1 MSARGRRK
9 GPARRRDASASA
21 DNGADDQRHG
31 ERLQKVLA
39 RAGVAS
45 RRKCEEYI
53 VQGRV
58 RVNGRVVTK
67 LGTRVDPEK
76 DRLQVDGKPVSL
88 AGARHYY
95 VLYKPTHC
103 LSTVSD
109 PHGRRTARELV
120 PEKVGGDRVRLFP
133 VGRLDWDSEGLLLFT
148 DDGELTQRLLHPRY
162 EHEKEYLVL
171 VRGSLKEGDVQ
182 ALTQGISLEGES
194 RPAHA
199 SVRVKA
205 PNWNWRREPRPRDAQ
220 WLSIVLKEGR
230 KRQIRRMLEALGH
243 EVVRLLRVRMGVLV
257 LGHLAPGQGRWLK
270 ASEARALRRSAG
282 LADPK
287 LSAAQSRGKRRPDE
301 R

>member
-1 MSARGRRK
+1 MSAKGRRRA
-9 GPARRRDASASA
+9 PEQRRDAQDAAA
-21 DNGADDQRHG
+21 DGAADQRLG

-45 RRKCEEYI
+45 RRKCEEFI

-67 LGTRVDPEK
+67 LGTRVDAEK
-76 DRLQVDGKPVSL
+76 DRLQVDGKPVAL

-95 VLYKPTHC
+95 LLYKPTHC

-109 PHGRRTARELV
+109 PHGRRTARDLI
-120 PEKVGGDRVRLFP
+120 PATVGGQSVRLYP
-133 VGRLDWDSEGLLLFT
+133 VGRLDWESEGLLLFT

-171 VRGSLKEGDVQ
+171 VRGSLAKGDVEVL
-182 ALTQGISLEGES
+182 AQGISLEGEI

-199 SVRVKA
+199 SVRLKA
-205 PNWNWRREPRPRDAQ
+205 ANWNWRREPRPKDAQ

-257 LGHLAPGQGRWLK
+257 LGDLAPGQGRWLK
-270 ASEARALRRSAG
+270 ASEAIALRRSAG
-282 LADPK
+282 LNDPK
-287 LSAAQSRGKRRPDE
+287 RSTAATRDR
-301 R
+301 